1 MKKIL
6 LWETMIGGLNVNPY
20 DGLINVD
27 PLKLYFGDPYVINKY
42 VTIYQPTI
50 GEIIEYGEREY
61 YSMIQTLTAIPSE
74 MKSSL
79 WDSGLDWTKVEDFQL
94 FIMLSQSLSQKQ
106 TEIILGDIDLQRMK
120 PVENLQN
127 GDVVLIDPI
136 TGAIIDELAYKTMSA
151 YLCKLHNLTKK
162 VEKAGNKFTKQ
173 VLIDEDRQKKEYAAT
188 QPYKSF
194 LMPLVSAIKVRQ
206 AYTRDYIRNMGL
218 YEFFDDVNRSQII
231 VNTDSLL
238 SGAYSGMM
246 DTSKIKKSAFNWM
259 REIGE

>member
-1 MKKIL
+1 M
-6 LWETMIGGLNVNPY
+6 NPY
-20 DGLINVD
+20 DDLINVD
-27 PLKLYFGDPYVINKY
+27 PLKLYFGDPYVVNQY
-42 VTIYQPTI
+42 LTIYQPTI
-50 GEIIEYGEREY
+50 GDIIEYGEREY
-61 YSMIQTLTAIPSE
+61 YSMVQTITAIPSD
-74 MKSSL
+74 MKSTL
-79 WDSGLDWTKVEDFQL
+79 FDMGLDWNQVEDFQL
-94 FIMLSQSLSQKQ
+94 FLMLSQSLPQKQ
-106 TEIILGDIDLQRMK
+106 TEIILGDIDLQRMQ
-120 PVENLQN
+120 PRENLQN
-127 GDVVLIDPI
+127 GEPILYDPI

-162 VEKAGNKFTKQ
+162 VEKAGNKYTKQ
-173 VLIDEDRQKKEYAAT
+173 VLIDEDRQKREYATT

-246 DTSKIKKSAFNWM
+246 DTSKIKKSQFNWM

>member
-1 MKKIL
+1 M
-6 LWETMIGGLNVNPY
+6 NQY
-20 DGLINVD
+20 DDLINVD
-27 PLKLYFGDPYVINKY
+27 PLKLYFGDPYVVNQYI
-42 VTIYQPTI
+42 TIYQPTI
-50 GEIIEYGEREY
+50 GDIIEYGEREY

-74 MKSSL
+74 MKSNL
-79 WDSGLDWTKVEDFQL
+79 WDSGLDWTQVEDFQL
-94 FIMLSQSLSQKQ
+94 FLMISRSLSQKQ
-106 TEIILGDIDLQRMK
+106 TEIVLGDIDLQRMQ
-120 PVENLQN
+120 PRENLQN
-127 GDVVLIDPI
+127 GEPILYDPI

-162 VEKAGNKFTKQ
+162 VEKAGNKYTKQ
-173 VLIDEDRQKKEYAAT
+173 VLIDEDRQKREYAAT

-238 SGAYSGMM
+238 SGVYSGMM
-246 DTSKIKKSAFNWM
+246 DTSKIKKSAFNWL
-259 REIGE
+259 RSIEEG

>member
-1 MKKIL
+1 M
-6 LWETMIGGLNVNPY
+6 NQY

-27 PLKLYFGDPYVINKY
+27 ALKLYFGDPYVVNQYI
-42 VTIYQPTI
+42 TIYQPTI
-50 GEIIEYGEREY
+50 GDIIEYGEKEY
-61 YSMIQTLTAIPSE
+61 YSMIQTITAIPSD

-79 WDSGLDWTKVEDFQL
+79 FDMGLDWTQVEDFQL
-94 FIMLSQSLSQKQ
+94 FMMLSQSLSQKQ

-127 GDVVLIDPI
+127 GEVILRDSV

-151 YLCKLHNLTKK
+151 YLCKLHNFTKK
-162 VEKAGNKFTKQ
+162 VEKAGNQFTKQ
-173 VLIDEDRQKKEYAAT
+173 ILIDEDRQKREYAIK

-194 LMPLVSAIKVRQ
+194 LMPLISSVKVRQ
-206 AYTRDYIRNMGL
+206 SYTKDYIRNMGL
-218 YEFFDDVNRSQII
+218 NEFFDDVNRLQII
-231 VNTDSLL
+231 TNTDALL

-246 DTSKIKKSAFNWM
+246 DTSKIKKSQFNWM

>member
-1 MKKIL
+1 M
-6 LWETMIGGLNVNPY
+6 NPY
-20 DGLINVD
+20 DDLIDVD
-27 PLKLYFGDPYVINKY
+27 PLKLYFGDPYVINQY

-50 GEIIEYGEREY
+50 GDIIEYGEKAY
-61 YSMIQTLTAIPSE
+61 YSMIQTLTAIPSD
-74 MKSSL
+74 MKSVL
-79 WDSGLDWTKVEDFQL
+79 FDMGLDWTQVTDFQL
-94 FIMLSQSLSQKQ
+94 FLMLSQSLSQKQ

-127 GDVVLIDPI
+127 GEVILRDSV
-136 TGAIIDELAYKTMSA
+136 TGAIIDELAYQTMSA
-151 YLCKLHNLTKK
+151 YLCKLHNFTKK
-162 VEKAGNKFTKQ
+162 VEKAGNKYTKQ
-173 VLIDEDRQKKEYAAT
+173 VLIDEDRQKREYGAK

-206 AYTRDYIRNMGL
+206 SYTRDYIRNMGL

-231 VNTDSLL
+231 VSTDALL

-259 REIGE
+259 REFSE

>member
-1 MKKIL
+1 M
-6 LWETMIGGLNVNPY
+6 NPY
-20 DGLINVD
+20 DDLITVD
-27 PLKLYFGDPYVINKY
+27 PLKLYFGDPYVVNQYI
-42 VTIYQPTI
+42 TIYQPTI
-50 GEIIEYGEREY
+50 GQIIEYGEREY
-61 YSMIQTLTAIPSE
+61 YSMIQTITAIPSE

-79 WDSGLDWTKVEDFQL
+79 WDSGLDWTQLEDFQL
-94 FIMLSQSLSQKQ
+94 FMMLSQTLSQKQ

-127 GDVVLIDPI
+127 GDIILRDSV

-162 VEKAGNKFTKQ
+162 IEKAGNKYTKQ
-173 VLIDEDRQKKEYAAT
+173 VLIDEDRQKREYSAQ

-194 LMPLVSAIKVRQ
+194 LMPLVSSIKVRQ
-206 AYTRDYIRNMGL
+206 GYTRDYIRNMGL
-218 YEFFDDVNRSQII
+218 YEFFDDINRSQII

>member
-1 MKKIL
+1 
-6 LWETMIGGLNVNPY
+6 VNPY
-20 DGLINVD
+20 DDLINVD
-27 PLKLYFGDPYVINKY
+27 PLKLYFGDPYMVNQY
-42 VTIYQPTI
+42 VTIFQPTI
-50 GEIIEYGEREY
+50 GDIIKYGEREY
-61 YSMIQTLTAIPSE
+61 YSMINVLTAIPSD
-74 MKSSL
+74 MKSNL
-79 WDSGLDWTKVEDFQL
+79 WDSGIDWMQITDFQL
-94 FIMLSQSLSQKQ
+94 FLMLSQSLSQKQ
-106 TEIILGDIDLQRMK
+106 TEIVLGDIDLQRMK

-127 GDVVLIDPI
+127 GDVVLRDPV

-194 LMPLVSAIKVRQ
+194 LMPLISSVKVRQ
-206 AYTRDYIRNMGL
+206 AYTKDYIRNMGL
-218 YEFFDDVNRSQII
+218 NEFFDDINRLQII
-231 VNTDSLL
+231 VNTDALL

-246 DTSKIKKSAFNWM
+246 DTSKIKKSQFNWM